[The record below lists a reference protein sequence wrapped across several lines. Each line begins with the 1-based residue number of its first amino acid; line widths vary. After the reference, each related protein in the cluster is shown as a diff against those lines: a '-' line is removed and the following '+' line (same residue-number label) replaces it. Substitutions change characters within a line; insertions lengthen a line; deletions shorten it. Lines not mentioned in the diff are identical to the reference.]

1 MPNNR
6 TPSAGTFQS
15 RSGEDFVQYI
25 DSTGAVMSRLDC
37 YGVHYCQDIQTASGI
52 SLSNLQTQV
61 TNLAIG
67 ASPAPPINNQDYIDG
82 GTF

>member
-25 DSTGAVMSRLDC
+25 DSTGAVMSRIDC
-37 YGVHYCQDIQTASGI
+37 YGVHYCQDIQTASGV
-52 SLSNLQTQV
+52 SLSTLQSQV
-61 TNLAIG
+61 SAI
-67 ASPAPPINNQDYIDG
+67 AANPAPPINVGSGYLDA